1 MRRPYS
7 GNMRT
12 AEALSGSSP
21 LVETRREPVA
31 VEDAFAMHYS
41 AVFRQVQRLMR
52 DPDDSYDLTLTA
64 WEKAH
69 RAWDRRPS
77 VALEIKPWLFRIARN
92 ACVDELRRRQL
103 VRWEPL
109 EGTQRG
115 GRDQQGD
122 RAVAPAALLASD
134 SHDPEREA
142 LRSERAELARRAR
155 RGLPIRYRTCLLLRE
170 AEGLS
175 CEEIGTR
182 LQLSS
187 GAVRTTLCRARQRLR
202 VEYVAL
208 GGEPAAA

>member
-1 MRRPYS
+1 
-7 GNMRT
+7 MRT
-12 AEALSGSSP
+12 AEAAPVAAPQRDP
-21 LVETRREPVA
+21 LA
-31 VEDAFAMHYS
+31 VEDAFSTHYS
-41 AVFRQVQRLMR
+41 AVYRQVQRLMR

-64 WEKAH
+64 WEKAQ

-77 VALEIKPWLFRIARN
+77 AALEVKPWLFRIARN

-109 EGTQRG
+109 EGTRKNQSNG
-115 GRDQQGD
+115 
-122 RAVAPAALLASD
+122 APVAAPASLLASD
-134 SHDPEREA
+134 SYDPEREA
-142 LRSERAELARRAR
+142 LRSERAALVRRALR
-155 RGLPIRYRTCLLLRE
+155 RLPIRYRTCLLLRE

-182 LQLSS
+182 LKLSS

>member
-7 GNMRT
+7 GKMGP
-12 AEALSGSSP
+12 ESLSVSSP
-21 LVETRREPVA
+21 RVETRREPVA
-31 VEDAFAMHYS
+31 VEDAFALHYS

-64 WEKAH
+64 WEKAQ
-69 RAWDRRPS
+69 RAWDRRPM

-109 EGTQRG
+109 ESTRG
-115 GRDQQGD
+115 AHNQSGEG
-122 RAVAPAALLASD
+122 AVAPASLLTSD
-134 SHDPEREA
+134 TYDPEREM
-142 LRSERAELARRAR
+142 LRNERAELVRRALR
-155 RGLPIRYRTCLLLRE
+155 RLPNRYRTCLLMRE

-175 CEEIGTR
+175 CEEIGNR
-182 LQLSS
+182 LALSS

>member
-1 MRRPYS
+1 MRIADAHPV
-7 GNMRT
+7 
-12 AEALSGSSP
+12 A
-21 LVETRREPVA
+21 ETRRDPIA
-31 VEDAFAMHYS
+31 VEEAFATYYA

-64 WEKAH
+64 WEKAQ

-109 EGTQRG
+109 EGTRRTASG
-115 GRDQQGD
+115 EPNP
-122 RAVAPAALLASD
+122 VSPAALLSSD
-134 SHDPEREA
+134 SHDPEREV
-142 LRSERAELARRAR
+142 LRSERADLVRQALRR
-155 RGLPIRYRTCLLLRE
+155 LPNRYRICLLMRE

-175 CEEIGTR
+175 CEEIGSR

-202 VEYVAL
+202 TEYVAL
-208 GGEPAAA
+208 GGEAA

>member
-1 MRRPYS
+1 MS
-7 GNMRT
+7 T
-12 AEALSGSSP
+12 AEATQVATMRRDP
-21 LVETRREPVA
+21 LA
-31 VEDAFAMHYS
+31 VEDAFATHYS

-52 DPDDSYDLTLTA
+52 DPDDSYDLTLTT
-64 WEKAH
+64 WEKAQ

-109 EGTQRG
+109 EGTRRNQSG
-115 GRDQQGD
+115 EGP
-122 RAVAPAALLASD
+122 VAPAALLCSD
-134 SHDPEREA
+134 THDPEREV
-142 LRSERAELARRAR
+142 LRGERAEIVRRALLR
-155 RGLPIRYRTCLLLRE
+155 LPTRYRTCLLMRE

-175 CEEIGTR
+175 CEEIGNR

>member
-1 MRRPYS
+1 MVLATTSRD
-7 GNMRT
+7 
-12 AEALSGSSP
+12 P
-21 LVETRREPVA
+21 LA
-31 VEDAFAMHYS
+31 VEDAFATHYS

-64 WEKAH
+64 WEKAQ
-69 RAWDRRPS
+69 RAWDRRPL

-109 EGTQRG
+109 EGTR
-115 GRDQQGD
+115 
-122 RAVAPAALLASD
+122 RAQSREGHVAPAALLTSD
-134 SHDPEREA
+134 SYDPEREV
-142 LRSERAELARRAR
+142 LRGERADLVRRALHR
-155 RGLPIRYRTCLLLRE
+155 LPHRYRTCLLMRE
-170 AEGLS
+170 SEGLS
-175 CEEIGTR
+175 CEEIGQR

-202 VEYVAL
+202 AEYLGL

>member
-1 MRRPYS
+1 MS
-7 GNMRT
+7 T
-12 AEALSGSSP
+12 AEATQMAT
-21 LVETRREPVA
+21 TRRDPLL
-31 VEDAFAMHYS
+31 VEDAFATHYS

-52 DPDDSYDLTLTA
+52 DPDVSYDLTLTA

-69 RAWDRRPS
+69 KAWDRRPP

-109 EGTQRG
+109 EGTRRSQFG
-115 GRDQQGD
+115 EGH
-122 RAVAPAALLASD
+122 VAPAALLSSD

-142 LRSERAELARRAR
+142 LRSERADLIRRALR
-155 RGLPIRYRTCLLLRE
+155 RLPTRYRACLLMRE

-182 LQLSS
+182 LHLSS

>member
-1 MRRPYS
+1 MS
-7 GNMRT
+7 T
-12 AEALSGSSP
+12 AEATQLAAPGRDP
-21 LVETRREPVA
+21 LA
-31 VEDAFAMHYS
+31 VEDAFATHYS

-64 WEKAH
+64 WEKAQ
-69 RAWDRRPS
+69 RAWDRRPN

-109 EGTQRG
+109 EGTRRG
-115 GRDQQGD
+115 PSGEMQL
-122 RAVAPAALLASD
+122 APAALLTND
-134 SHDPEREA
+134 SADPEREA
-142 LRSERAELARRAR
+142 LRGERAELVRMALRR
-155 RGLPIRYRTCLLLRE
+155 LPSRYRTCLLMRE

-175 CEEIGTR
+175 CDEIGSR
-182 LQLSS
+182 LNLSS

-202 VEYVAL
+202 TEYVAL

>member
-1 MRRPYS
+1 MRI
-7 GNMRT
+7 
-12 AEALSGSSP
+12 AEATQLATLHRDP
-21 LVETRREPVA
+21 LL
-31 VEDAFAMHYS
+31 VEDAFATHYS

-64 WEKAH
+64 WEKAQ
-69 RAWDRRPS
+69 RAWDRRPP

-115 GRDQQGD
+115 GRDQYGEGP
-122 RAVAPAALLASD
+122 VAPAALLASD
-134 SHDPEREA
+134 SHDPEREV
-142 LRSERAELARRAR
+142 LRGERAELVRRALR
-155 RGLPIRYRTCLLLRE
+155 RLPHRYRACLLMRE

-175 CEEIGTR
+175 CEEIGVR
-182 LQLSS
+182 LHLSS

-202 VEYVAL
+202 TEYVAL

>member
-1 MRRPYS
+1 
-7 GNMRT
+7 
-12 AEALSGSSP
+12 
-21 LVETRREPVA
+21 
-31 VEDAFAMHYS
+31 
-41 AVFRQVQRLMR
+41 MR

-69 RAWDRRPS
+69 KAWDRRPS
-77 VALEIKPWLFRIARN
+77 VAVEIKPWLFRIARN

-109 EGTQRG
+109 EGTRRG
-115 GRDQQGD
+115 ASGE
-122 RAVAPAALLASD
+122 APVAPASLLTSD
-134 SHDPEREA
+134 SHDPEREV
-142 LRSERAELARRAR
+142 LRSERADLVRRALGR
-155 RGLPIRYRTCLLLRE
+155 LPTRYRMCLLMRE

-175 CEEIGTR
+175 CEEIGAR

-202 VEYVAL
+202 VEYLSL